1 MKKHILFPPVPVPG
15 LAQQEA
21 CSPCLVP
28 TDSDPRVC
36 CFFFFLT
43 TASAPPEPPHVAARS
58 LNRPPKPLLFKIH

>member
-28 TDSDPRVC
+28 TDWDPRVR
-36 CFFFFLT
+36 CFFFL
-43 TASAPPEPPHVAARS
+43 PHNCLSPA
-58 LNRPPKPLLFKIH
+58 

>member
-28 TDSDPRVC
+28 TDWDPRVR
-36 CFFFFLT
+36 CFFFPSSQL
-43 TASAPPEPPHVAARS
+43 PQPR
-58 LNRPPKPLLFKIH
+58 LNRPTSRLAR

>member
-28 TDSDPRVC
+28 TDWDPRVS
-36 CFFFFLT
+36 CFFSFLT

>member
-28 TDSDPRVC
+28 TVWDPRVS
-36 CFFFFLT
+36 CFFSSSQL
-43 TASAPPEPPHVAARS
+43 PQPR
-58 LNRPPKPLLFKIH
+58 LNRPTSRLAR

>member
-28 TDSDPRVC
+28 TDWDPRVR
-36 CFFFFLT
+36 CFFSFLT